1 MDPMIQ
7 RDLYN
12 RLTSR
17 KFLLTVVVFL
27 FAFGGWAGGQ
37 LTYAEF
43 MDIGWKVAVAF
54 FGAEGAADAF
64 AMLRPK
70 PVVNVPSADT
80 VVVNAD
86 TPSPTP
92 PVPTNLPMNETI

>member
-1 MDPMIQ
+1 MDPAVQ
-7 RDLYN
+7 RDLYE

-17 KFLLTVVVFL
+17 KFILTVIVFL

-43 MDIGWKVAVAF
+43 MDVGWKVAVAF

-64 AMLRPK
+64 SMLRTRPIVQGS
-70 PVVNVPSADT
+70 PDTTTTVNVNPAPAE
-80 VVVNAD
+80 VPAII
-86 TPSPTP
+86 TP
-92 PVPTNLPMNETI
+92 